1 MGKNVQ
7 VIDDRDRTFI
17 GNPWP
22 KFTFGITNNF
32 SYKGFDLSIFMQGV
46 YGNQIFNQLRFDNS
60 AFRNYIHGA
69 YKEVINFARPTGN
82 VLNESLTLENPGTTV
97 PRIAYSSYGNS
108 GRATNQFVEDGSYL
122 RVKNIQL
129 SYNVPKNFL
138 KKYLPINGIRL
149 TTGVQ
154 NAFTFTKYSGYDPEV
169 GTSAGVPGFD
179 NGRYPS
185 SRMYTFSAGFD
196 F

>member
-1 MGKNVQ
+1 
-7 VIDDRDRTFI
+7 
-17 GNPWP
+17 
-22 KFTFGITNNF
+22 
-32 SYKGFDLSIFMQGV
+32 MQGV

-60 AFRNYIHGA
+60 AFRNFIHGA
-69 YKEVINFARPTGN
+69 YKEAINFAQPSGN
-82 VLNESLTLENPGTTV
+82 TLIETLTLLNPNTTV

-108 GRATNQFVEDGSYL
+108 GRATDQFVEDGSYL

-129 SYNVPKNFL
+129 TYNVPKTFL
-138 KKYLPINGIRL
+138 KKYLPLNGLRV
-149 TTGVQ
+149 TGGVQ
-154 NAFTFTKYSGYDPEV
+154 NAFTITKYSGYDPEV

-185 SRMYTFSAGFD
+185 SRMYTFSASFD